1 MVYSPFDKMEIVSKI
16 HGQPSYVTI
25 NIIYTDV
32 ETETLQYASNFETL
46 PLFVLICVRH
56 ALCN

>member
-1 MVYSPFDKMEIVSKI
+1 MVYSPFEKMAIVSKI
-16 HGQPSYVTI
+16 QGQPSYGTI
-25 NIIYTDV
+25 NVIYTDV

-56 ALCN
+56 ATCN